1 MAKTVYLSEQG
12 DDKNDGLTDE
22 TPVRTAAKA
31 VKTSIKFGA
40 QGILRVGERR
50 DVRAAKRRT
59 GGGTQKGDE
68 TLIAPSSGGKAADK
82 TQIRSVQVLWTSAFD
97 AVNGSSRHAS
107 DMDLGAVSDP
117 APLKCP
123 TQGD

>member
-40 QGILRVGERR
+40 QRTACWG
-50 DVRAAKRRT
+50 AARW
-59 GGGTQKGDE
+59 Q
-68 TLIAPSSGGKAADK
+68 
-82 TQIRSVQVLWTSAFD
+82 
-97 AVNGSSRHAS
+97 S
-107 DMDLGAVSDP
+107 D
-117 APLKCP
+117 
-123 TQGD
+123 

>member
-1 MAKTVYLSEQG
+1 MAKTIYLSEQG

-40 QGILRVGERR
+40 QGVCVLGSGAMLERL
-50 DVRAAKRRT
+50 KRRT

-68 TLIAPSSGGKAADK
+68 TLMTPSMEGRRLTKPRLGQCRVSVDVRFWHQADE
-82 TQIRSVQVLWTSAFD
+82 SAT
-97 AVNGSSRHAS
+97 
-107 DMDLGAVSDP
+107 
-117 APLKCP
+117 PL
-123 TQGD
+123 

>member
-40 QGILRVGERR
+40 QGICVLGSGAMLERLNAELAEER
-50 DVRAAKRRT
+50 K
-59 GGGTQKGDE
+59 
-68 TLIAPSSGGKAADK
+68 KAM
-82 TQIRSVQVLWTSAFD
+82 RP
-97 AVNGSSRHAS
+97 R
-107 DMDLGAVSDP
+107 
-117 APLKCP
+117 
-123 TQGD
+123 